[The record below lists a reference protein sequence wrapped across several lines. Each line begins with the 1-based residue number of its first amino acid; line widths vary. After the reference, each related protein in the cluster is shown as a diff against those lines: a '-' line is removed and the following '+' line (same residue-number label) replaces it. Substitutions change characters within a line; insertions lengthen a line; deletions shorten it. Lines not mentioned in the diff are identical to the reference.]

1 MGNGCSRKTAV
12 IEPMELPDK
21 PKRLSPSIEN
31 LVESIIAE
39 RMEVHHQEMAITLQ
53 RIKQLEE
60 ESRLSMNKIDL
71 QYHYYM
77 ADNPKQGNS
86 LPDLTADRPTHKP
99 PTGKRDNPAHK
110 SEGDI
115 IDPMESNLAQ
125 KLKARPP
132 SGRKSISSV
141 SLRKSEKSGKNIQKS
156 NTVRSKD
163 KSTYLNASVENMST
177 IRRKTSSPSVVPIS
191 VIQITG
197 SDFTH
202 SEADDSSNQ
211 SITGSSITSGSEYDG
226 SSLLTRSGTTTG
238 TRRSSHR
245 ITPLNLSDN
254 NSEAFTIAESLDIP
268 PRRRK
273 KLIGI
278 ACSVS

>member
-1 MGNGCSRKTAV
+1 MNF
-12 IEPMELPDK
+12 LK
-21 PKRLSPSIEN
+21 PSTPL
-31 LVESIIAE
+31 
-39 RMEVHHQEMAITLQ
+39 
-53 RIKQLEE
+53 KQFTIQVWK
-60 ESRLSMNKIDL
+60 SMNKIDL

-99 PTGKRDNPAHK
+99 PTGKRDAHK

-115 IDPMESNLAQ
+115 IDPMESNLGNSIFSSKISPWNTIIAQ

-141 SLRKSEKSGKNIQKS
+141 SLRKSEKSGKTIQKS

-191 VIQITG
+191 VIQMTG

-202 SEADDSSNQ
+202 SDDSSNQ

-238 TRRSSHR
+238 TRRS
-245 ITPLNLSDN
+245 
-254 NSEAFTIAESLDIP
+254 
-268 PRRRK
+268 RK
-273 KLIGI
+273 
-278 ACSVS
+278 V